1 MCHLH
6 THIYEDR
13 SPFSCRCKPLTKLK
27 GMQVK
32 SLKCG
37 SKGEKRH
44 PDGNYDLRVRCESG
58 DNVD

>member
-1 MCHLH
+1 MIRTFTEYSYSSLK
-6 THIYEDR
+6 
-13 SPFSCRCKPLTKLK
+13 FKLK